1 MIYDD
6 SADIYDLQYEA
17 YRADVPHYVRLAD
30 DVGGPVLEL
39 GAGTGRIT
47 EALARA
53 GHRVVGVEPAGAM
66 RERAAARFGNAP
78 WAERITL
85 HAGDM
90 RDLQLGEHFPLI
102 IAPFNTLMHA
112 YTLEDQDRTMQSVL
126 AHLTPGGVFAFDLY
140 RPQNVHTG
148 VVRAE
153 PEWQDLQPGLDVFF
167 VQQHDPLKQL
177 LTSRYYIDQVTHGQL
192 TRRHTV
198 LTQRYYHRFEIER
211 LLRTHGFTYR
221 LYGSFQKELL
231 TAESHYFVA
240 IATNTAE

>member
-66 RERAAARFGNAP
+66 RERAAARFDNAP

-90 RDLQLGEHFPLI
+90 RDLQLGERFPLI

-140 RPQNVHTG
+140 RPQNVQTG

-153 PEWQDLQPGLDVFF
+153 PEWQDLQPGLDVFL
-167 VQQHDPLKQL
+167 VQQHDSLKQL
-177 LTSRYYIDQVTHGQL
+177 LTSRYYIDQVANGQL
-192 TRRHTV
+192 TRRRTV

-231 TAESHYFVA
+231 TEESHYFVA